1 MIILVIIVGKKE
13 EEKERIYKQ
22 QKYKMKKRGVVYKS
36 GDGRGLSINKDS
48 QNEIKD
54 KGKGKKEEN
63 KLQNE
68 KRSLCQRKNKGG
80 KSYRGAI
87 GQLVRKI
94 GGGRSNKDTKKAWAP
109 GPKKQKN
116 ER

>member
-1 MIILVIIVGKKE
+1 
-13 EEKERIYKQ
+13 
-22 QKYKMKKRGVVYKS
+22 MKKRGVVYKS

-68 KRSLCQRKNKGG
+68 KRSLC
-80 KSYRGAI
+80 
-87 GQLVRKI
+87 
-94 GGGRSNKDTKKAWAP
+94 
-109 GPKKQKN
+109 
-116 ER
+116 